1 MKQGS
6 KENRLPDGQSWSRVD
21 EEGLR
26 LFFEH
31 ISASFPERDQVVFLC
46 IGSDRSTGDALGP
59 LVGSMLKA
67 QGFPNVIGTLEQPCD
82 ADKVSSVLAAYK
94 GIGTTIVAID
104 ACLGRAES
112 VGLYLVRN
120 GPLQPGEAVGQKL
133 PRVGDY
139 SVAVVVGAQG
149 HKPYWIIQ
157 TTSLHYVLQM
167 ARAVVRAAARVW
179 GGRHGKGNS
188 PAMESFEFLDSSH
201 E

>member
-6 KENRLPDGQSWSRVD
+6 KENRLADGQSWSRVD

-31 ISASFPERDQVVFLC
+31 ISASYPKRDQIVFLC

-59 LVGSMLKA
+59 LVGSMLKEK
-67 QGFPNVIGTLEQPCD
+67 GFPHVIGTLEQPCD
-82 ADKVSSVLAAYK
+82 ADKVSGVMASYECK
-94 GIGTTIVAID
+94 GTTVIAID
-104 ACLGRAES
+104 ACLGRMES

-139 SVAVVVGAQG
+139 SVAAVVGAQG

-157 TTSLHYVLQM
+157 TTSLHYVLTM
-167 ARAVVRAAARVW
+167 ARAVVRAAASVW
-179 GGRHGKGNS
+179 GGRDAKGAA
-188 PAMESFEFLDSSH
+188 PAEDPFGFIDER
-201 E
+201 